1 MVRISVVF
9 PLPRAPTISINRPH
23 GSPPPVSA
31 ASNDGIPVEIP
42 SPATGGGVMTAASC
56 WRSAVSDTGP
66 GRKRRKRATVAA
78 GAETEQTPNIK
89 HTVRRL
95 SALAGTRRLRRNYP
109 VNRISGTTRSTGSA
123 ELPGQPDRMTP
134 TASFTERGRR
144 RPVSFDNRRSL
155 NRRSFQIA
163 HLIGGHHSA

>member
-56 WRSAVSDTGP
+56 WRSAVSDTGREERDESAP
-66 GRKRRKRATVAA
+66 QSRRVLK
-78 GAETEQTPNIK
+78 TEQTPNIK

-109 VNRISGTTRSTGSA
+109 VNRIGGTTRSTGSHDA
-123 ELPGQPDRMTP
+123 YGIIHGTRP
-134 TASFTERGRR
+134 TSPRVFR
-144 RPVSFDNRRSL
+144 
-155 NRRSFQIA
+155 
-163 HLIGGHHSA
+163 